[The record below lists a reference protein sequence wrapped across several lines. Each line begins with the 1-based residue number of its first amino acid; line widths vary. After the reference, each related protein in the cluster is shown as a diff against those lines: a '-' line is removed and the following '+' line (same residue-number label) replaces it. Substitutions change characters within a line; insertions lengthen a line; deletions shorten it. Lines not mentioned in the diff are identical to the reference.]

1 MVREK
6 AVSLR
11 HHLFFFDLLSFMKTH
26 PKLNVSYSIKEL
38 KDTDRACEYNNCEKK
53 SGRRNSSES
62 PWIPDL
68 EKQITC
74 Y

>member
-26 PKLNVSYSIKEL
+26 PKLNVSYSIKEF
-38 KDTDRACEYNNCEKK
+38 KDTDRACEYNNCEKVE
-53 SGRRNSSES
+53 ES
-62 PWIPDL
+62 

-74 Y
+74 FRYN